1 MQQLSY
7 QKITKFWKCQFLIG
21 NVYPIHIIGDYDVD
35 GMCQFLIGNVY
46 LYVYY
51 LTRICIECQFL
62 IGNVYR
68 ILALTQ

>member
-1 MQQLSY
+1 MYKEMTTKILS
-7 QKITKFWKCQFLIG
+7 QFLIG